1 MFKPYIGMVI
11 PYIMTLLSQILSSKV
26 RAELFR
32 ILFGLSDNSLHMRE
46 LARRSGF
53 AIGTIQAELKN
64 LAALDL
70 VKRRPDGNRVYYRAN
85 KDHPIYIDIQHLVL
99 KTAGLA
105 DTLEQAIAGEAT
117 IQIAF
122 VFGSAVTGNM
132 VADSDVDL
140 MVIGDIGLRKLLSLL
155 SGVSDRIGREVN
167 PIVMSEQELKKRLA
181 AAEHFIMGVWDA
193 PKQFIIGDA
202 DDLAAMG
209 GKRLAQTA

>member
-1 MFKPYIGMVI
+1 MFR
-11 PYIMTLLSQILSSKV
+11 L
-26 RAELFR
+26 
-32 ILFGLSDNSLHMRE
+32 LFGLSDQPLHMRE

-53 AIGTIQAELKN
+53 AIGTIQTELKK

-70 VKRRPDGNRVYYRAN
+70 VERRPDGNRVYYRAN
-85 KDHPIYIDIQHLVL
+85 KAHPIYIDIQRLVL
-99 KTAGLA
+99 KTAGLV
-105 DTLEQAIAGEAT
+105 DTLEQAITGEDT
-117 IQIAF
+117 IQVAF

-140 MVIGDIGLRKLLSLL
+140 MVIGDIGLRKLVSLL
-155 SGVSDRIGREVN
+155 SGVADRIGREVN
-167 PIVMSEQELKKRLA
+167 PMVMSEQELKKRLS
-181 AAEHFIMGVWDA
+181 AAEHFIVGVWDA

>member
-1 MFKPYIGMVI
+1 MDKPYDCMLIAC
-11 PYIMTLLSQILSSKV
+11 IMNLLSQIISSKV

-32 ILFGLSDNSLHMRE
+32 ILFGLSDSPLHMRE

-70 VKRRPDGNRVYYRAN
+70 VERRPDGNRVYYRAN
-85 KDHPIYIDIQHLVL
+85 KNHPLYIDIQRLVL
-99 KTAGLA
+99 KTAGLVDA
-105 DTLEQAIAGEAT
+105 LEQAIAGENT
-117 IQIAF
+117 IRVAF

-140 MVIGDIGLRKLLSLL
+140 MVIGDIGLRKLVSLL
-155 SGVSDRIGREVN
+155 SGVADRIGREVN
-167 PIVMSEQELKKRLA
+167 PVVMTEQELKKRLA
-181 AAEHFIMGVWDA
+181 SAEHFIVGVWDA